1 MKAGDLA
8 DIRKGSQQSEPSF
21 YEQQPERDEQPNAHN
36 EEQDQRVILKNLPS
50 LCLKRRTFLK
60 IMGNGLAVFFTAAN
74 SPSVTAGATEADESD
89 LDAWIHIGE
98 NNLITVFT
106 GKAEV
111 GQNIRTSLAQIV
123 AEELDVSL
131 DAVGMIMGDTAL
143 TPYDRGT
150 FGSRSIPYMGP
161 QLRKAAA
168 TARMHL
174 LGLASRAWKVPAE
187 SLTIDNGKIRH
198 AASKRSVTFGA
209 LTRGQK
215 MLERVRDDVAVK
227 PTSVW
232 KVAGTSAAKVNGED
246 FITGRHR
253 YVSDMRLPNM
263 LYGKVLR
270 PDAYGATL
278 DIVDTSEAER
288 IPGVRV
294 VRDGDFTGV
303 CAPSH
308 RVADQALKRIKAT
321 WKHRTHPSRDEL
333 FDYLRS
339 RQEPGGDAPPSSLNT
354 TFSSAPI
361 KVEQSFA
368 VDYIAHAPLEPR
380 AGLAQWNNGTL
391 TVWTGTQRPFGV
403 QEDLSELFNLSR
415 DKIRVIMPDTGS
427 GYGGKHTGEA
437 GIEAARLSKA
447 VGNPVKV
454 VWTREEEF
462 TWAYFRPAGII
473 DVKAGVSREGKL
485 LSWEFHNYNSGG
497 SGIES
502 PYEVAA
508 RHTQYHPCESPL
520 RQGSYRGLA
529 ATANTFA
536 RECVMDDLA
545 RKLNT
550 DPLLFRLRNLK
561 EERMIAVL
569 NAAADNFGWHAW
581 IPKPNHG
588 IGVGCGTEK
597 GSVVAT
603 CAEVQV
609 NGDQGNIKVVR
620 VSVAF
625 ECGTIINPAHL
636 ENQIAGSVIQGLG
649 GALFEAIDFRD
660 GKILNPSFSS
670 YRVPRFS
677 DIPAI
682 NVVMLNR
689 KDRASAGAGET
700 PIIGIAPAVRNAIAN
715 ATGKSIYTLPLLH
728 NEQE

>member
-1 MKAGDLA
+1 MKADELTDFGL
-8 DIRKGSQQSEPSF
+8 QSLQHETPF
-21 YEQQPERDEQPNAHN
+21 NEQQHEQLA
-36 EEQDQRVILKNLPS
+36 LKNSRGLS
-50 LCLKRRTFLK
+50 MRRRTFLK

-74 SPSVTAGATEADESD
+74 STVVSAGTSEAEESG

-98 NNLITVFT
+98 NDQITVFT

-123 AEELDVSL
+123 AEELDV
-131 DAVGMIMGDTAL
+131 AVDSIEMVMGDTAL

-150 FGSRSIPYMGP
+150 FGSRSVPFMGP

-174 LGLASRAWKVPAE
+174 LGLASRTWRVPAE
-187 SLTIDNGKIRH
+187 SLVVNSAKVSH
-198 AASKRSVTFGA
+198 PPSKRSATFGA

-227 PTSVW
+227 PISEW
-232 KVAGTSAAKVNGED
+232 KVAGKAIAKVKGES
-246 FITGRHR
+246 FITGHHR
-253 YVSDMRLPNM
+253 YVSDIRLPDM

-270 PDAYGATL
+270 PDSYGAKL
-278 DIVDTSEAER
+278 SDVDTTEAER

-294 VRDGDFTGV
+294 VKDGDFIGV

-308 RVADQALKRIKAT
+308 RVAERAIRQIKAT
-321 WKHRTHPSRDEL
+321 WKPLAHPSRESV
-333 FDYLRS
+333 FEYLKS
-339 RQEPGGDAPPSSLNT
+339 NQEKGGDAPPAALHT
-354 TFSSAPI
+354 AFSSAPV
-361 KVEQSFA
+361 KVEQSFT

-380 AGLAQWNNGTL
+380 AGLAQWTDGSV

-403 QEDLSELFNLSR
+403 QEDLAELLNLPK
-415 DKIRVIMPDTGS
+415 DKVRVIMPDTGS

-437 GIEAARLSKA
+437 GVEAARLSRAIGK
-447 VGNPVKV
+447 PVKV

-462 TWAYFRPAGII
+462 TWAYFRPAGVI
-473 DVKAGVSREGKL
+473 DVKAGASHEGQL

-502 PYEVAA
+502 PYEIAK

-536 RECVMDDLA
+536 RECIMDDLA
-545 RKLNT
+545 RKLNI
-550 DPLLFRLRNLK
+550 DPLAFRLRNLK
-561 EERMIAVL
+561 DERMIAVL
-569 NAAADNFGWHAW
+569 NAAADNFNWRTW
-581 IPKPNHG
+581 KPKTNHG
-588 IGVGCGTEK
+588 VGMGCGEEK
-597 GSVVAT
+597 GGVVAT
-603 CAEVQV
+603 CAEVHV
-609 NGDQGNIKVVR
+609 NADNGRVTVVR

-625 ECGTIINPAHL
+625 ECGAIINPRHL

-649 GALFEAIDFRD
+649 GALFESIDFRD
-660 GKILNPSFSS
+660 GKILNPTFST

-677 DIPAI
+677 DVPPI

-689 KDRASAGAGET
+689 KDRAPAGAGET
-700 PIIGIAPAVRNAIAN
+700 PIVGIAPAIRNAIAN
-715 ATGKSIYTLPLLH
+715 AIGKSIYTLPLQREEL
-728 NEQE
+728 E